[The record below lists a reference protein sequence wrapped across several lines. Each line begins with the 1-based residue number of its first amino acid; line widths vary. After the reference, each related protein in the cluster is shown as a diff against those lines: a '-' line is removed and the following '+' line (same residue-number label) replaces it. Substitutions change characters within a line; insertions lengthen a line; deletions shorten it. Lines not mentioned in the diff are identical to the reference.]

1 MVKFFIHRP
10 VVSIVISLVILLAGG
25 ISITLLPIAQYP
37 QITPPTVQVSA
48 FYPGANANVVQQS
61 VAAPIE
67 QQVDGTENMI
77 YMQSKSSNNG
87 SYSLTCTFKV
97 GTSPTAPFCVCAIW
111 RGRD

>member
-111 RGRD
+111 RGRN